1 MRINVACVT
10 DATKLLVKSVGERA
24 LKSLFKAPTCVY
36 YMHHDLNTRHD
47 QPVKKAVVDLPN
59 QNVQQPSASKV
70 THWARFR
77 VLQKF

>member
-10 DATKLLVKSVGERA
+10 DATKLLVKSVGERV

-47 QPVKKAVVDLPN
+47 
-59 QNVQQPSASKV
+59 
-70 THWARFR
+70 
-77 VLQKF
+77 